1 MFYIYRMWGKS
12 ASAPPRADAAAP
24 DGDLDA
30 ACLEGWLLAAMRLLP
45 LR

>member
-1 MFYIYRMWGKS
+1 MLYLHRIWGR
-12 ASAPPRADAAAP
+12 ATSAPPRVDAAAP

-30 ACLEGWLLAAMRLLP
+30 ACLAGWLLAAMRLLP